1 MNMNN
6 NNNNKNNK
14 INLLLLS
21 LSDKSTSSTSCVISI
36 DFYTTIIFLSKIEVQ
51 SNKSKSNMMM
61 MVCCLVVDDD
71 DFIII
76 SPLFISSLTSLLVIL
91 ILIALAA
98 EHIMFMQGYRAI
110 LTATG
115 HLYALRGLLDFDER
129 NFSSLTKRV
138 NCRCCD
144 FNFVFLP

>member
-1 MNMNN
+1 
-6 NNNNKNNK
+6 
-14 INLLLLS
+14 
-21 LSDKSTSSTSCVISI
+21 
-36 DFYTTIIFLSKIEVQ
+36 
-51 SNKSKSNMMM
+51 MMM

-71 DFIII
+71 DFILII

-115 HLYALRGLLDFDER
+115 HLYALRGLLGFDER

-138 NCRCCD
+138 Q
-144 FNFVFLP
+144 LPLLRFQFCIFAIVHGVRLAW